1 MLDAIYGLSGAEISK
16 SEHPDMVCAMRSS
29 ENVDEDNVEEWIQS
43 DACELGF
50 QNMTHTHA
58 VNAATK
64 QEREEE
70 DGDDES
76 DEGYSMKMTVIW
88 VVAPYRLV

>member
-1 MLDAIYGLSGAEISK
+1 
-16 SEHPDMVCAMRSS
+16 MRSS
-29 ENVDEDNVEEWIQS
+29 ENVDEDNAEEWIQS

-64 QEREEE
+64 QEGEEE

-76 DEGYSMKMTVIW
+76 EEG
-88 VVAPYRLV
+88 